1 MGKIAGKIFL
11 TSKKHHSNQ
20 SPAASSRCL
29 QGTIPFHFITF
40 QHTSPP
46 PLKPAKSGP
55 VALNMVSVD
64 FMTLHDSVGIVDG
77 THGSINRY
85 HQLTTKITLHG
96 TK

>member
-1 MGKIAGKIFL
+1 MPI
-11 TSKKHHSNQ
+11 
-20 SPAASSRCL
+20 RCM

-46 PLKPAKSGP
+46 PLKPAKSGLD
-55 VALNMVSVD
+55 ALSMVSVH
-64 FMTLHDSVGIVDG
+64 FMTLHDSDGIVDG
-77 THGSINRY
+77 THGSISRY

>member
-1 MGKIAGKIFL
+1 MGKIAGKIKTDPENPL
-11 TSKKHHSNQ
+11 SIQ
-20 SPAASSRCL
+20 SPAMPIRCM

-64 FMTLHDSVGIVDG
+64 FMTLHDSDGIVDG

>member
-1 MGKIAGKIFL
+1 
-11 TSKKHHSNQ
+11 
-20 SPAASSRCL
+20 
-29 QGTIPFHFITF
+29 PFHFITF